1 MWTTAI
7 LFVAFLQVFTPK
19 RRGML
24 ARLQTVVGATH
35 LRR

>member
-7 LFVAFLQVFTPK
+7 LFVAFLQIFTPK
-19 RRGML
+19 RQSVLR
-24 ARLQTVVGATH
+24 RLQTVVGTPH